1 MNKNSHLLNILYFK
15 MGKTIFPLFEPML
28 KLAENKDPEVR
39 SHFNQA
45 LLSLKKAS
53 RPSLFST

>member
-1 MNKNSHLLNILYFK
+1 

>member
-1 MNKNSHLLNILYFK
+1 
-15 MGKTIFPLFEPML
+15 MGEIIFPLFEPML

-39 SHFNQA
+39 KHFNQA